1 MRLDNDIPRDS
12 CQGCLNTTQKQ
23 LLSRAGDHFKELWR
37 GLHVDDFMVP
47 WEEQAEAS
55 LFCTNILENIHAP
68 FFNSKITRYS
78 YPVILSS
85 TWHIF
90 L

>member
-1 MRLDNDIPRDS
+1 
-12 CQGCLNTTQKQ
+12 
-23 LLSRAGDHFKELWR
+23 
-37 GLHVDDFMVP
+37 MVP
-47 WEEQAEAS
+47 WEEQSEAS

-90 L
+90 LQCSLFNFHFTKTQLYVHNRILSFLLLL

>member
-1 MRLDNDIPRDS
+1 MRLNNDIPRDS
-12 CQGCLNTTQKQ
+12 CQGRLNTTQKQ
-23 LLSRAGDHFKELWR
+23 LLSRAGDHFKELR
-37 GLHVDDFMVP
+37 QGLRVDASMVP

-78 YPVILSS
+78 HPVILSS
-85 TWHIF
+85 TWHIS

>member
-1 MRLDNDIPRDS
+1 MRLNNDIPRDS
-12 CQGCLNTTQKQ
+12 CQGRLNTTQKQ
-23 LLSRAGDHFKELWR
+23 LLSRAGDHFKELRR
-37 GLHVDDFMVP
+37 GLRVDASMVP

-78 YPVILSS
+78 HPVILSS
-85 TWHIF
+85 MWHIS